1 MRVVSINVSRPV
13 AVSHDGASVRTGI
26 FKVPVTG
33 PVRVGATNLE
43 GDEQAD
49 LTVHGGVSKA
59 VYAYSLD
66 HYPYWQQQLGMES
79 MPHGQFGENLTVA
92 GLDEEVSCV
101 GDHLAIGTACFAIT
115 QGRVP
120 CFKLGIRLGNPL
132 MPKLFTQ
139 AARSGFYLKVL
150 EPGVIAAGEEV
161 RVVHADPARMPV
173 RVLFQAYMAPQ
184 SAGAREVLRRAQDI
198 ADLSPSWRQGIAK
211 RLGS

>member
-1 MRVVSINVSRPV
+1 MQVIAINVSRPV
-13 AVSHDGASVRTGI
+13 EVSHDGGSIRTSI

-33 PVRVGATNLE
+33 SVRVGATNLE

-49 LTVHGGVSKA
+49 LAVHGGASKA

-66 HYPYWQQQLGMES
+66 HYPYWQQQLGMTS

-101 GDHLAIGTACFAIT
+101 GDQLGIGTARFAIT

-139 AARSGFYLKVL
+139 AARTGFYLKVL
-150 EPGVIAAGEEV
+150 EEGVIEAGQAV
-161 RVVHADPARMPV
+161 RVLRADPARV
-173 RVLFQAYMAPQ
+173 SVKALFKAYMAPK
-184 SAGAREVLRRAQDI
+184 SAGAHEILRRAQDI

-211 RLGS
+211 RLGA